1 MSNNHSLINHSVMT
15 AENIKTLNLL
25 CSVIEKLEE
34 KQANETITFEESA
47 TLFRLIEQTEYIL
60 SL

>member
-1 MSNNHSLINHSVMT
+1 MNT
-15 AENIKTLNLL
+15 ENTKALNLI

-47 TLFRLIEQTEYIL
+47 TLFRLIQQAEYIL

>member
-1 MSNNHSLINHSVMT
+1 MT

-34 KQANETITFEESA
+34 KQANEKITFEESA